1 MDWLTHLLA
10 AMAGASLGVVL
21 MAALAVASDA
31 DDRLTRPHVIDDQE
45 HAPWPR

>member
-1 MDWLTHLLA
+1 MDWTHILSL
-10 AMAGASLGVVL
+10 MIGATIATVVL
-21 MAALAVASDA
+21 ALCSIASDA